1 MSIRNKVF
9 IAANA
14 IVLLGVS
21 IGNNAIIV
29 AGAVFTSD
37 ITGR

>member
-14 IVLLGVS
+14 IVLFGVS
-21 IGNNAIIV
+21 IGDNVIIA

-37 ITGR
+37 ISGR